1 MAIGAACRLYNP
13 SYKDYTNPIMSA
25 PNPVPTAPE
34 TQKIRNIGVLAHVDA
49 GKTSITEKM
58 LHLAGLKREAGDVD
72 EGTTSTDYLSVERLH
87 GITVKSAAVRF
98 QWGEAFIHLIDT
110 PGHVDFGNEVDRAL
124 RILDG
129 AVIAL
134 CAVSGVQARTEVIA
148 KACAARKLPRLYF
161 VNKMDRAGA
170 DFFAIVEDLR
180 ANLEPN
186 AVALQFPLY
195 EGQRWIGIVDLLK
208 MEAYRLDQEQGLP
221 GRPINASSLPESQV
235 AALLKARANLVE
247 KLAENSE
254 EILGYYATDRE
265 APLELLLKGAA
276 LALRQGLFVPLLC
289 GSAFADLSVQLLLDA
304 VAGLLPS
311 PCEALIPEGIDPK
324 TGEIKHL
331 LPAAGAP
338 AAAFVFK
345 TLKDS
350 AGELYAWARIWT
362 GTLHAGGRL
371 FDARSGKYIQV
382 KRLFGIHA
390 DSLTELKE
398 AGPGE
403 IVAIKASDIEA
414 GASLC
419 DSRTPILFEALE
431 IPEPVLSQAFE
442 PATLRELP
450 SLRAALEALALEDL
464 SLKVQEEK
472 ETGRFE
478 VAGQGELHLEILAER
493 LKREYSLIVRT
504 GNPKVQLKER
514 LLRSAKVLENFDRDL
529 GGERVRVSIEV
540 SVRRKR
546 DTPGLEV
553 LVNPGLRT
561 QPPYLAAVKRGASSA
576 LAVGPSQGYPLE
588 GAELTLISLSP
599 PASQTGKNGE
609 IALEAAAALATRKAL
624 IEAGSEILEPVMRID
639 IDCPDE
645 HFGPVLNSISTR
657 GGRIESVEE
666 SVGSKSIVAQAPMS
680 RLFGFASELR
690 SMSKGRAQFQARFAG
705 YEAARAFS

>member
-1 MAIGAACRLYNP
+1 MA
-13 SYKDYTNPIMSA
+13 A
-25 PNPVPTAPE
+25 PNPGIHILE
-34 TQKIRNIGVLAHVDA
+34 TQRIRNIGVLAHVDA

-58 LHLAGLKREAGDVD
+58 LHLAGFKREAGDVD

-98 QWGEAFIHLIDT
+98 QWGGSFIHLIDT

-148 KACAARKLPRLYF
+148 KACAARNLPRLYF

-170 DFFAIVEDLR
+170 DFFGILQDLN

-186 AVALQFPLY
+186 AAALQFPIY
-195 EGQRWIGIVDLLK
+195 EGQRWIGIVDLLTMNAFYLDK
-208 MEAYRLDQEQGLP
+208 DQPEAERLTEDRENSGT
-221 GRPINASSLPESQV
+221 PIEAV
-235 AALLKARANLVE
+235 ALSEPQRFALQNARAGLIE
-247 KLAENSE
+247 KLAESDE
-254 EILGYYATDRE
+254 EILSYFATDRE
-265 APLELLLKGAA
+265 APQELLTNAA
-276 LALRQGLFVPLLC
+276 AKALRECHLVPLFC
-289 GSAFADLSVQLLLDA
+289 GSAFVDCSVRLLLDA
-304 VAGLLPS
+304 IENLLPS
-311 PCEALIPEGIDPK
+311 PSEALIPEGIEPK
-324 TGEIKHL
+324 TGEKRRL
-331 LPAAGAP
+331 LPDSAQP

-345 TLKDS
+345 SLKDNS
-350 AGELYAWARIWT
+350 GELYAWTRIWT
-362 GTLHAGGRL
+362 GTLGVGQKLH
-371 FDARSGKYIQV
+371 DARSGKNIQV
-382 KRLFGIHA
+382 KRLFGIQA
-390 DSLTELKE
+390 DSLIELKE

-403 IVAIKASDIEA
+403 IVAIKASDIEP

-419 DSRTPILFEALE
+419 DPKHPILFEALD
-431 IPEPVLSQAFE
+431 IPVPVLSQVFE
-442 PATLRELP
+442 PATLQDLP
-450 SLRAALEALALEDL
+450 SLRSALDALALEDL
-464 SLKVQEEK
+464 SLRVQEEK

-493 LKREYSLIVRT
+493 LKREFGLTVRT

-514 LLRSAKVLENFDRDL
+514 LVKSVKMLENFDRDL
-529 GGERVRVSIEV
+529 GGERVRVSVEV
-540 SVRRKR
+540 AVQGKR
-546 DTPGLEV
+546 DLQGVTL
-553 LVNPGLRT
+553 LQNPSLRA
-561 QPPYLAAVKRGASSA
+561 QPQYLAAAKRGATAA

-599 PASQTGKNGE
+599 PASQTGRNGE

-624 IEAGSEILEPVMRID
+624 LEAGSEILEPIMRID

-657 GGRIESVEE
+657 SGRIESVEE
-666 SVGSKSIVAQAPMS
+666 SLGSKSIVAKAPMS

-705 YEAARAFS
+705 YEATRAFL

>member
-1 MAIGAACRLYNP
+1 MA
-13 SYKDYTNPIMSA
+13 T
-25 PNPVPTAPE
+25 PNPATTNLE
-34 TQKIRNIGVLAHVDA
+34 TQQIRNIGVLAHVDA

-98 QWGEAFIHLIDT
+98 QWGNAFIHLIDT

-148 KACAARKLPRLYF
+148 KACDARNLPRLYF

-170 DFFAIVEDLR
+170 DFFGIVEDLS

-186 AVALQFPLY
+186 ALALQFPLY
-195 EGQRWIGIVDLLK
+195 EGQRWIGIVDLLTMK
-208 MEAYRLDQEQGLP
+208 AFYLHTEHPDNEQLG
-221 GRPINASSLPESQV
+221 GSQGASGTPIIASALPEHQRT
-235 AALLKARANLVE
+235 ALKKARARLFE
-247 KLAENSE
+247 KLAEGDE
-254 EILGYYATDRE
+254 EVLSYFATDHE
-265 APLELLLKGAA
+265 APQALLAKAA
-276 LALRQGLFVPLLC
+276 AEALQACRLVPLFC
-289 GSAFADLSVQLLLDA
+289 GSAFVDVSVRLLLDA
-304 VAGLLPS
+304 VENLLPS
-311 PCEALIPEGIDPK
+311 PAKALIPEGIDPK
-324 TGEIKHL
+324 TGEEKRL
-331 LPAAGAP
+331 LLDPAAP

-350 AGELYAWARIWT
+350 LGELYAWARIWT
-362 GTLHAGGRL
+362 GMLHANKKL
-371 FDARSGKYIQV
+371 LDARSGKNILV

-390 DSLTELKE
+390 DSLIELKE

-403 IVAIKASDIEA
+403 IVAIKASDIEP

-419 DSRTPILFEALE
+419 DPKNPILFEALD
-431 IPEPVLSQAFE
+431 IPIPVLSQVFE
-442 PATLRELP
+442 PATLRDLH
-450 SLRAALEALALEDL
+450 SLRSALESLALEDL

-493 LKREYSLIVRT
+493 LKREFGLTVRT

-514 LLRSAKVLENFDRDL
+514 LVKNATVAENFDRDL
-529 GGERVRVSIEV
+529 GGERVRVSVEV
-540 SVRRKR
+540 SVQSKR
-546 DTPGLEV
+546 DRPGVEL
-553 LVNPGLRT
+553 LQNPSLRA
-561 QPPYLAAVKRGASSA
+561 QPQYLAAAKRGAAAA

-588 GAELTLISLSP
+588 GAELTLINLSP

-624 IEAGSEILEPVMRID
+624 LEAGSEILEPVMRID

-657 GGRIESVEE
+657 GGRVESVEE

-705 YEAARAFS
+705 YEATKAL

>member
-1 MAIGAACRLYNP
+1 MDAPKPAAETLE
-13 SYKDYTNPIMSA
+13 
-25 PNPVPTAPE
+25 TA
-34 TQKIRNIGVLAHVDA
+34 KIRNIGVLAHVDA

-58 LHLAGLKREAGDVD
+58 LHLAGFKREAGDVD

-98 QWGEAFIHLIDT
+98 KWGGAFIHLIDT

-129 AVIAL
+129 AIIAL

-148 KACAARKLPRLYF
+148 KACAARALPRLYF

-170 DFFAIVEDLR
+170 DFFGIVEDLR
-180 ANLEPN
+180 NSLEPN

-195 EGQRWIGIVDLLK
+195 EGQRWIGIVDLVEMKVFYLSQD
-208 MEAYRLDQEQGLP
+208 RRGQSQDNP
-221 GRPINASSLPESQV
+221 GIPITDSDIPEPRR
-235 AALLKARANLVE
+235 AEILAARARLIE
-247 KLAENSE
+247 KLAESDE
-254 EILGYYATDRE
+254 EILAYFAADRE
-265 APLELLLKGAA
+265 PPQELLAKAA
-276 LALRQGLFVPLLC
+276 AGALRECRLMPLLC
-289 GSAFADLSVQLLLDA
+289 GSAFSDFSVRLLLDA
-304 VAGLLPS
+304 VENLLPS
-311 PCEALIPEGIDPK
+311 PLEAIIPEGNDPK
-324 TGEIKHL
+324 TGQKRRL
-331 LPAAGAP
+331 APDSSAP

-345 TLKDS
+345 TLKDE
-350 AGELYAWARIWT
+350 AGSIYAWTRIWT
-362 GTLHAGGRL
+362 GTLSVGRKL
-371 FDARSGKYIQV
+371 LDARSGKNIVIRQ
-382 KRLFGIHA
+382 LFGIQA
-390 DSLTELKE
+390 DNLIELKE

-403 IVAIKASDIEA
+403 IVAIKASDLEP

-419 DSRTPILFEALE
+419 DPKTPILFEALD
-431 IPEPVLSQAFE
+431 IPEPVLSQVFE
-442 PATLRELP
+442 PATLRDLP
-450 SLRAALEALALEDL
+450 ALRAALESLAMEDL
-464 SLKVQEEK
+464 SLRLREEK

-493 LKREYSLIVRT
+493 LKREFGLTVRT

-514 LLRSAKVLENFDRDL
+514 LLKNAQVLENFDRDL
-529 GGERVRVSIEV
+529 GGERVRVSVEV
-540 SVRRKR
+540 SVRSKR
-546 DTPGLEV
+546 DRQGVEL
-553 LVNPGLRT
+553 LQNPSLRA
-561 QPPYLAAVKRGASSA
+561 QPQHLAAAKRGAAAA

-588 GAELTLISLSP
+588 GAELTLVSLSP

-609 IALEAAAALATRKAL
+609 IALEAATALATRKAL
-624 IEAGSEILEPVMRID
+624 LEAGSEILEPVMRID

-666 SVGSKSIVAQAPMS
+666 SLGSKSIVAQAPMS

-705 YEAARAFS
+705 YDAARAFS